1 VKLAVPA
8 LAAALPLSSACATTP
23 RQEPIIWGYAEPSA
37 QEGPKLAFGT
47 DGTDDLAVLFMCDP
61 KTGRVTF
68 NVPVAEGMDVP
79 AVKLRSG
86 GVMRRYEAL
95 APQEPDGY
103 EMVYFRTDRA
113 DPALKAFVKSGRL
126 AIDLYG
132 AYIPHD
138 AKSAAERGAVA
149 RFAKACDLL

>member
-1 VKLAVPA
+1 MKLAVPA
-8 LAAALPLSSACATTP
+8 LAAALLLLSACATAP
-23 RQEPIIWGYAEPSA
+23 REEPMTWGYAEPSA

-47 DGTDDLAVLFMCDP
+47 DGTDYLAVLFMCDP
-61 KTGRVTF
+61 NTGRITF
-68 NVPVAEGMDVP
+68 NVPVAEGMDVS

-103 EMVYFRTDRA
+103 ELVYFRTDRS
-113 DPALKAFVKSGRL
+113 DPTLKAFVKSGRL
-126 AIDLYG
+126 AIDVYG
-132 AYIPHD
+132 AFIPHD
-138 AKSAAERGAVA
+138 ARSAAEHGAVA